1 MLGLRVLVCRECNW
15 CRELKGESDNDT
27 AAPEVGDSTNSA
39 RRSSINGSMISETK
53 LCVAKPQEVVTTVK
67 RAPNQK

>member
-1 MLGLRVLVCRECNW
+1 MIRQLQRLEY
-15 CRELKGESDNDT
+15 KGELISNRNGKS
-27 AAPEVGDSTNSA
+27 ECKLGDSTNSA

-67 RAPNQK
+67 RVESLRHGIT